1 VYNLT
6 RSMLYSSTV
15 WTGGGGGPRRKYK
28 RPSCGSIHSPQTRR
42 DIAVPRCSPLPH
54 PIAAAAAAKT
64 PSSPPSLLHP
74 VLPSPARPPH
84 GVSPPPSRR
93 PRARAFV
100 RPGAAAAMRRL
111 PRLLP
116 PSAGGDLSTRAA
128 AAIGARRGRALCETG
143 EELRASSVP
152 YVDCACLF
160 LFAPVCSV
168 IFDWYAVNFHEDP
181 YRSFFFMKMC

>member
-1 VYNLT
+1 MVLYNLT

-15 WTGGGGGPRRKYK
+15 RTGGGGGPRRKHK

-64 PSSPPSLLHP
+64 PSCSSPPSLLHP
-74 VLPSPARPPH
+74 VLPSPARPPARPPH
-84 GVSPPPSRR
+84 GVSPPPSRG
-93 PRARAFV
+93 PRAPAFF
-100 RPGAAAAMRRL
+100 RPGAAAAVRRL

-116 PSAGGDLSTRAA
+116 SRAGGEPATRAA
-128 AAIGARRGRALCETG
+128 AAIGARRGHALCETG

-160 LFAPVCSV
+160 RNFRLVCS
-168 IFDWYAVNFHEDP
+168 
-181 YRSFFFMKMC
+181 